1 MRLKEQAITSTEK
14 QTPPKKPRPKAKK
27 SLGQN
32 FLADGR
38 VVERIIRA
46 AEITAD
52 DLVLEIGPGRGVL
65 TRRLAERAG
74 RVVAVELDDALAD
87 SLMSEFEG
95 SPNVSI
101 VHADAREAAIDELV
115 PADVPYKLVANLPY
129 YAASP
134 IIRRFLEAD
143 HKPKLMVV
151 MVQREVAKSMCAE
164 PGKMSILS
172 VATQLYGSP
181 RVVMSV
187 PPRAFRPSPKV
198 TSAVV
203 RIDVYDS
210 PCLDIDSE
218 ERFFDLVRAG
228 FSAPRKQVHNCL
240 QQGLDISR
248 EQAEALLEA
257 ARVDPRRRPQ
267 TLSLDEW
274 GGLYGAY
281 CLKYGHNERTE
292 ITDSEGIRQDK
303 PHA

>member
-1 MRLKEQAITSTEK
+1 MSPSNRAVSSLENQTSP
-14 QTPPKKPRPKAKK
+14 QTPTPRAKK

-38 VVERIIRA
+38 VVSRILRA
-46 AEITAD
+46 ADVTAD
-52 DLVLEIGPGRGVL
+52 DFVLEIGPGRGVL
-65 TRRLAERAG
+65 TRRLAEQSG
-74 RVVAVELDDALAD
+74 GVVAVELDDAIAD
-87 SLMSEFEG
+87 SLKSAFED

-101 VHADAREAAIDELV
+101 VHADAREVDINEIV
-115 PADVPYKLVANLPY
+115 PVDVTYKLVANLPY

-151 MVQREVAKSMCAE
+151 MVQREVARSMCAE

-172 VATQLYGSP
+172 VATQLYGRP

-187 PPRAFRPSPKV
+187 PPRAFKPSPKV

-203 RIDVYDS
+203 RIDVHDS
-210 PCLDIDSE
+210 PYLELDSE
-218 ERFFDLVRAG
+218 ERFFGLVRAG

-240 QQGLDISR
+240 QQGLDITR
-248 EQAEALLEA
+248 EQAEGLLEA
-257 ARVDPRRRPQ
+257 ANVDPRRRPQ

-274 GGLYGAY
+274 GGLYEAY
-281 CLKYGHNERTE
+281 CLNYGRYERTE
-292 ITDSEGIRQDK
+292 APDSEGTRED
-303 PHA
+303 

>member
-1 MRLKEQAITSTEK
+1 MPKNIRIQAITSIEK
-14 QTPPKKPRPKAKK
+14 QTPPKAPMPKAKK

-38 VVERIIRA
+38 VVSRILRA
-46 AEITAD
+46 ADVTSN

-74 RVVAVELDDALAD
+74 SVVAVELDDTLAD
-87 SLMSEFEG
+87 SLKSEFED

-101 VHADAREAAIDELV
+101 VHADARGVAIDELV
-115 PADVPYKLVANLPY
+115 PSDAPYKLVANLPY

-143 HKPKLMVV
+143 HKPRLMVV
-151 MVQREVAKSMCAE
+151 MVQREVARSMCAE

-181 RVVMSV
+181 RIVMSV
-187 PPRAFRPSPKV
+187 PPRAFKPSPRV

-203 RIDVYDS
+203 RIDVHDS
-210 PCLDIDSE
+210 LSLELDSE

-240 QQGLDISR
+240 QQGLGISR
-248 EQAEALLEA
+248 EQAEGLLEA
-257 ARVDPRRRPQ
+257 VRVDPRRRPQ

-274 GGLYGAY
+274 GGLYEAY
-281 CLKYGHNERTE
+281 CLNYGHNERTAT
-292 ITDSEGIRQDK
+292 TDS
-303 PHA
+303 